1 LKRPRDLQSSMERR
15 LAYAAGFVVVTLFL
29 LGCSDSQAPVQPT
42 PPLVAPTLQ
51 EFRLSGEVYDIAG
64 RPLGGSKVEA
74 INGPRAGTITMTD
87 EAGRFSMPGTFTG
100 AVSVTV
106 SKDDYA
112 PATKTF
118 SQSTSHNF
126 SLEPLTPS
134 ANIGGVYTLT
144 LTTDSS
150 CTNLSDEV
158 RTRTYTATIVPG
170 SRPSYFLARLSDAQF
185 YSCPTGPLESCAHN
199 RFGIGMV
206 GDYAGIYV
214 RITEQLGET
223 TYLMVEAVAGGSFGQ
238 TGITTPL
245 QGSVVACPSEPAL
258 IDQGTWA
265 CLASAAVQCDS
276 HNHVL
281 TLVRR

>member
-1 LKRPRDLQSSMERR
+1 MERHQ
-15 LAYAAGFVVVTLFL
+15 AYAALLVAVTLFL
-29 LGCSDSQAPVQPT
+29 LGCSDTQPPVQPT
-42 PPLVAPTLQ
+42 LPSVAPTLQ
-51 EFRLSGEVYDIAG
+51 EFRLSGEVYDIAR
-64 RPLGGSKVEA
+64 RPLGGSKIEA
-74 INGPRAGTITMTD
+74 IDGPRAGTITITD

-100 AVSVTV
+100 TVSVTV

-112 PATKTF
+112 PATRTF
-118 SQSTSHNF
+118 SQTTSHNF

-134 ANIGGVYTLT
+134 ANIAGVYTLT
-144 LTTDSS
+144 LTADSS

-170 SRPSYFLARLSDAQF
+170 SQRSYFFARLSDAQF
-185 YSCPTGPLESCAHN
+185 YSTCPAGQVPESCAHN
-199 RFGIGMV
+199 LFGIGMV

-214 RITEQLGET
+214 RIAEQLGGT
-223 TYLMVEAVAGGSFGQ
+223 TYLMVEAAAGGSFGQ

-265 CLASAAVQCDS
+265 CLSGAAVQCDS